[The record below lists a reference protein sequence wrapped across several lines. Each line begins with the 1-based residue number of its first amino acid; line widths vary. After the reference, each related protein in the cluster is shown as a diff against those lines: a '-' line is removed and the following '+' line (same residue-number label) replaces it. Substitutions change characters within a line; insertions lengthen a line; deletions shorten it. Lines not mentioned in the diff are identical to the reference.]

1 MPSKE
6 PVPVV
11 EMRDICVEFPG
22 VKALDAVDFR
32 LLPGEVHA
40 LMGENGAGKST
51 LIKALTGV
59 YPIDSGQIIVDGAPR
74 SFTGPRQ
81 SQEAGIS
88 TVYQEVNLCP
98 NLSVGE
104 NILLGREPRR
114 WGHIDYRAL
123 HRRAGELL
131 AQLELDIDSRS
142 RLGAHPIAVQ
152 QLVAITRA
160 TAMRSAVLI
169 LDEPTSS
176 LDAGEVSE
184 LFGVIRRLR
193 DAGTAILFVSH
204 FLDQIYAISDRI
216 TVLRNGKLVGEYLT
230 TELPRVGLVTAMLG
244 RAVDAL
250 DEVADTTA
258 AIEVT
263 GTPVVSLQG
272 LGRVPA
278 VEPVTLDIRRG
289 EIIGLAGL
297 LGSGRTELA
306 RLIFGADRATAG
318 QLCVDGKRVIMRT
331 PRTAID
337 HRFAFTSENRK
348 EDGVFGELTV
358 RDNLVLALQAR
369 RGFAR
374 PLSARAKDEL
384 VDKYMEAFD
393 IRPRR
398 PDALMKNLSGGN
410 QQKVLLARWLI
421 TEPQLFILD
430 EPTRGI
436 DIGAKTQIQQLVT
449 ELAAGGMAVLF
460 ISAELEEVTRVSH
473 RIAVMRDRRN
483 VAQVDTDQQ
492 PDLHELIAASPS

>member
-1 MPSKE
+1 MDQLG
-6 PVPVV
+6 PVV
-11 EMRDICVEFPG
+11 QMRDIGIEFPG
-22 VKALDAVDFR
+22 VKALDGVDFR

-59 YPIDSGQIIVDGAPR
+59 YPIDSGQILLDGVPR
-74 SFTGPRQ
+74 SFGSPRQ

-114 WGHIDYRAL
+114 WGRIDYRAL
-123 HRRAGELL
+123 HRRAAELL
-131 AQLELDIDSRS
+131 TELELTIDPRS

-160 TAMRSAVLI
+160 TAAKARVLI

-176 LDAGEVSE
+176 LDTGEVAE

-204 FLDQIYAISDRI
+204 FLDQIYATADRI
-216 TVLRNGKLVGEYLT
+216 TVLRNGKLVGEYPT
-230 TELPRVGLVTAMLG
+230 AELPRVQLVTAMLG
-244 RAVDAL
+244 HAAGVL
-250 DEVADTTA
+250 DEVADNAARTTVD
-258 AIEVT
+258 VT
-263 GTPVVSLQG
+263 TTPVVSIDRF
-272 LGRVPA
+272 GRPPA
-278 VEPVTLDIRRG
+278 VAPVTLDIHRG

-306 RLIFGADRATAG
+306 RLIFGADRATTGALAVHG
-318 QLCVDGKRVIMRT
+318 TKVAIRT
-331 PRTAID
+331 PRAAIGR
-337 HRFAFTSENRK
+337 RFAFTSENRK
-348 EDGVFGELTV
+348 DEGVFGDLTV

-374 PLSARAKDEL
+374 PLSAKAKNDL
-384 VDKYMEAFD
+384 VDKYMEALD

-421 TEPQLFILD
+421 TEPELFILD

-436 DIGAKTQIQQLVT
+436 DIGAKAQIQQLVT
-449 ELAAGGMAVLF
+449 NLAADGMAVLF
-460 ISAELEEVTRVSH
+460 ISAELDEVSRVSH
-473 RIAVMRDRRN
+473 RIAVMRDRHN
-483 VAQVDTDQQ
+483 VAQVDADQGAN
-492 PDLHELIAASPS
+492 LTELIAASPA